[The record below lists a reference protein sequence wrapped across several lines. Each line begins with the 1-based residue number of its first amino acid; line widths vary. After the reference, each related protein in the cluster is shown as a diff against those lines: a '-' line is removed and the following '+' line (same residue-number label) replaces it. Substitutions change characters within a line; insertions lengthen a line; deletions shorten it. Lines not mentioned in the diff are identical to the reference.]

1 MTELSGRRLRAAD
14 LVTGLVLAAIGGGML
29 VASLAMPTYAERGSA
44 LTAPGIF
51 PGFIAGIMLVLGIML
66 ATRTIRRASWPET
79 GDALNWRPV
88 LTGLGL
94 MVAAI
99 ALLGQL
105 DFRLV
110 TGGFSVAFA
119 AYFVEWRGTRSEIG
133 RRAFAT
139 AILLVIVTVLLPG
152 AFEHIFLVRLP

>member
-1 MTELSGRRLRAAD
+1 MSELSGRRLRAAD
-14 LVTGLVLAAIGGGML
+14 LVTSLLLAIVGGGML

-51 PGFIAGIMLVLGIML
+51 PGFIAAIMLILGIMQAL
-66 ATRTIRRASWPET
+66 RTLRRTSWPDA

-99 ALLGQL
+99 AVLGQL

-110 TGGFSVAFA
+110 TGGFSIAFA
-119 AYFVEWRGTRSEIG
+119 AFFVEWRGTRSEIG

-139 AILLVIVTVLLPG
+139 AILIVIVAILLPA
-152 AFEHIFLVRLP
+152 AFEYIFLVRLP